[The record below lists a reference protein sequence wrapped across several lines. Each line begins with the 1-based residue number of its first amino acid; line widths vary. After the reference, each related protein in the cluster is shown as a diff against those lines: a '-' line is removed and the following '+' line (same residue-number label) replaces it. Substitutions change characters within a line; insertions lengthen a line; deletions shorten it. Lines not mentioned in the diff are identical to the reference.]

1 MGVGRGVVA
10 MEVEETLGVGVSPRQ
25 SLGGVAWSFTRFAVC
40 VCGRGGGGER
50 NIGHSKTYPV
60 LLVNGAQLNG
70 WLQLKLL

>member
-40 VCGRGGGGER
+40 VCVGGGG
-50 NIGHSKTYPV
+50 GKGT
-60 LLVNGAQLNG
+60 LVIQRHILYC
-70 WLQLKLL
+70 